1 MVASALGKRTR
12 YALATIGGAFCLA
25 WGEPGAASVTFE
37 YAGTVAAVA
46 ALDTLGEDPFLMAQ
60 LVTAETNAV
69 QAIFNYY
76 VADARLKRAIADNDP
91 YPGGYKQ

>member
-1 MVASALGKRTR
+1 MVVASALGKRTR

-46 ALDTLGEDPFLMAQ
+46 ALDPVSGNFTFYPAAPDSVPADPTTGVYTLSGGTCGEAPC
-60 LVTAETNAV
+60 
-69 QAIFNYY
+69 
-76 VADARLKRAIADNDP
+76 P
-91 YPGGYKQ
+91 